1 MRKTKKWIALLVAMA
16 MTLTAF
22 AGCGNGKSG
31 GDKKDGNQDVKT
43 GDEASDDEHVTLR
56 IFMVDA
62 ATPDDEAVEEYIN
75 SLPQVKKLNVSI
87 DIVKQAGGWSEYF
100 EKLPLLLSTNE
111 QMDIGFDNSA
121 NFAGRIV
128 QGAYKDLS
136 EYLEKDK
143 DFYEAIPEALWTGMK
158 YKGGIYGVPT
168 YKEIAE
174 QWTFYADSAMLK
186 KYDIDPATITDFQDL
201 EVVLE
206 ACKKDNRTG
215 LTILTRNYN
224 QVLKLGLLDDYD
236 FVNGLLYAVIKH
248 DEGKTVVNPFETE
261 EFAEL
266 IRTMYDWN
274 KKGYVD
280 PDTLTITENEE
291 WLEGG
296 LLYGVPAKSHSP
308 LADRNTTD
316 GWESNEILYV
326 AGQPKVTNDSAR
338 GSVFGVFNKCKN
350 PERAYEF
357 LKLWNTD
364 PEVKNAFYLGVP
376 DKHYKLVDGK
386 AEQVEKRMELY
397 AGQNW
402 TTGNN
407 LISTL
412 LVTEPDDKWE
422 QFEAWNKTAYE
433 ACDLG
438 MCLNTDKIA
447 NKQATVN
454 AVMAEYL
461 PPLLFGFVEP
471 ESGIAELNKQLK
483 AAGLEDVIEEIQKQY
498 TDFLATK

>member
-1 MRKTKKWIALLVAMA
+1 MLAGCMV
-16 MTLTAF
+16 LTAL
-22 AGCGNGKSG
+22 AGCGKEKAPDDKNPGTSNEQ
-31 GDKKDGNQDVKT
+31 GDA
-43 GDEASDDEHVTLR
+43 ASEDEHVTLR

-75 SLPQVKKLNVSI
+75 GLPQVKALNVSV

-100 EKLPLLLSTNE
+100 EKLPLLLSTDE

-121 NFAGRIV
+121 TFAGRIV
-128 QGAYKDLS
+128 QGAYRDIS
-136 EYLEKDK
+136 GYLAEDEA
-143 DFYEAIPEALWTGMK
+143 FYKAIPETLWTGMK
-158 YKGGIYGVPT
+158 YQGGIYGVPT

-174 QWTFYADSAMLK
+174 QWVFFAEPSMLE
-186 KYDIDPATITDFQDL
+186 KYNIDPASITDFQDL
-201 EVVLE
+201 EKVLE
-206 ACKKDNRTG
+206 ACKADGRTG
-215 LTILTRNYN
+215 LTILARNYN

-236 FVNGLLYAVIKH
+236 FVNGLLYAAIKH

-266 IRTMYDWN
+266 INTMYDWN
-274 KKGYVD
+274 QKGYVD
-280 PDTLTITENEE
+280 PDTLTITENAE

-296 LLYGVPAKSHSP
+296 LKYGVPAKSFSP
-308 LADRNTTD
+308 LSDLNPHE
-316 GWESNEILYV
+316 GWEANEVLYV

-338 GSVFGVFNKCKN
+338 GSVFGVFKKCKN

-364 PEVKNAFYLGVP
+364 QQVKDAFYLGVP
-376 DKHYKLVDGK
+376 DKHYTLVDGK
-386 AEQVEKRMELY
+386 AQTVENRMSLY

-412 LVTEPDDKWE
+412 LVSEPDDKWD
-422 QFEAWNKTAYE
+422 QFEAWNQTAYA

-438 MCLNTDKIA
+438 LCLNTDKISGQ
-447 NKQATVN
+447 QATIN

-471 ESGIAELNKQLK
+471 EKGIKQLNEQLK
-483 AAGLEDVIEEIQKQY
+483 AAGLDEVIEEIQTQY
-498 TDFLATK
+498 TEFLGTK